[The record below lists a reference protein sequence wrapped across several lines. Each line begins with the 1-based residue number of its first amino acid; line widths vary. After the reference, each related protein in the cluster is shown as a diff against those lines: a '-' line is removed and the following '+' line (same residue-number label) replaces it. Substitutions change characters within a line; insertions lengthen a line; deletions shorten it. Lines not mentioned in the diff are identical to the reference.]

1 MFTKEWILKTAQ
13 EHDSFYLYD
22 EDCILDRIQT
32 LKEFFPRVSFLYSV
46 KCNPNP
52 EIIQTMAD
60 QGLGA
65 DAASAEEVFASLRA
79 GMKREDIY
87 YSAPGKSERDIEK
100 TLDQCTLIADSPGEV
115 ERITAAAKKAGKK
128 IRIGIRI
135 HPDFP
140 FEGERSAASKFG
152 IEEEQFFSR
161 LPRWKQEEAIQICG
175 IHVHLRSQ
183 DLDTDRIARY
193 HRNVLRLSEKVQK
206 ELGQELDFINLGAG
220 IGIPYGVSDH
230 EVDIPRL
237 SQQFEEFQTQCSLG
251 KTRLFIETGRYLVGK
266 SGFYAMKVLDKKVS
280 HGTTYVIL
288 ASTLNGFL
296 RPSLARLV
304 AKYAKEDKPA
314 GTEPLFTKTDA
325 FQFEIYTREQR
336 EGEECVDL
344 VGNLC
349 TAADVIAEKIVLPR
363 LEPGDVVV
371 VNHAGSYAATLSP
384 FAFASL
390 GRPAEIFLRKN

>member
-161 LPRWKQEEAIQICG
+161 LPRWKQEEAIQN
-175 IHVHLRSQ
+175 LRNPCS
-183 DLDTDRIARY
+183 
-193 HRNVLRLSEKVQK
+193 SE
-206 ELGQELDFINLGAG
+206 
-220 IGIPYGVSDH
+220 
-230 EVDIPRL
+230 
-237 SQQFEEFQTQCSLG
+237 
-251 KTRLFIETGRYLVGK
+251 K
-266 SGFYAMKVLDKKVS
+266 SGFGYGSDCQ
-280 HGTTYVIL
+280 I
-288 ASTLNGFL
+288 
-296 RPSLARLV
+296 PS
-304 AKYAKEDKPA
+304 K
-314 GTEPLFTKTDA
+314 
-325 FQFEIYTREQR
+325 
-336 EGEECVDL
+336 C
-344 VGNLC
+344 
-349 TAADVIAEKIVLPR
+349 
-363 LEPGDVVV
+363 
-371 VNHAGSYAATLSP
+371 
-384 FAFASL
+384 
-390 GRPAEIFLRKN
+390 AEIIGESSKRTWTRTGFYQSGSGDWDPLWSFRP